1 MFFLMFKDCRERR
14 LGGGEH
20 ARRTLPSCGL
30 RGIAAANVGIFVE
43 TDKQKRRFV
52 PNLRTG
58 GGELLSLA
66 PAWGDT
72 AVATQRKS
80 FPTRPPGEPTSGGEG
95 ETRNF
100 SMLFVRSGL
109 NLGLSAICSQVV
121 TTTSAIFFASSRP
134 SEAPDSE

>member
-20 ARRTLPSCGL
+20 ARRTLTSCGL

-66 PAWGDT
+66 LAWGDP

-80 FPTRPPGEPTSGGEG
+80 FQTRPPDEPTSGGEG
-95 ETRNF
+95 EN
-100 SMLFVRSGL
+100 SQLFEVFRLSVDEFGAFRDL
-109 NLGLSAICSQVV
+109 FPSCDNDFRDFFCFFPTLGSA
-121 TTTSAIFFASSRP
+121 
-134 SEAPDSE
+134 